1 MATFLNTGLNY
12 ITPITINSRERIFRS
27 ETINL
32 KVQAVGNGAQRWDLT
47 VTLEPATSI
56 GGSAAG
62 AALGVHRSTVGATTP
77 FDMAMPQYLNVPEP
91 VNTVLVNGGATV
103 GSTIAVDST
112 DATTIA
118 AGRFFSFDGSRKI
131 YQVTEE
137 VMVPDTGT
145 ATLNFFPA
153 LVAPVA
159 DNATID
165 WDPPIRVYYGQ
176 DGVEGVTY
184 SDGVLT
190 RATINVVE
198 AL

>member
-1 MATFLNTGLNY
+1 MATFEDLKY

-47 VTLEPATSI
+47 ITLAPASGI
-56 GGSAAG
+56 GGNAAG
-62 AALGVHRSTVGATTP
+62 AALGVHRSTHGATTP
-77 FDMAMPQYLNVPEP
+77 FDMAMPQYLNVAEP
-91 VNTVLVNGGATV
+91 VNTVLVNGEVTA
-103 GSTIAVDST
+103 GSAVAVDASDET
-112 DATTIA
+112 VIA
-118 AGRFFSFDGSRKI
+118 AGRFFAFQGSRKI

-137 VMVPDTGT
+137 VTVPDTGT
-145 ATLNFFPA
+145 RMLNFFPP
-153 LVAPVA
+153 LVATVA

-165 WDPPIRVYYGQ
+165 WDPMIQVYYAQ

-190 RATINVVE
+190 RATLNVVE